1 MIQTEGIFS
10 GGSDIAAPII
20 GKDFSWTGGDGT
32 YQVLDDGGGNWR
44 IKFLSSGT
52 FTPLKDVEIDAF
64 LVGGGSAGCNS
75 LRSSHGGNGGYTTTT
90 KGIVLAKGTA
100 YSVVI
105 GAGGVYYVA
114 DGTPVGGAGGASS
127 AFGVTAN
134 GGSQVSYSGDGGAG
148 GCGGA
153 LARTNGLSIPGGS
166 DGGNGGSQGQ
176 GTTTREFG
184 EADGQL
190 YSGGGGAYYNSNYH
204 ADPGAGG
211 GGGYSGSPQPGDPNT
226 GGGGCGTGG
235 NAGGSG
241 GSGIV
246 VIRKHKEAAA

>member
-32 YQVLDDGGGNWR
+32 YQVLDDGNGSWR

-64 LVGGGSAGCNS
+64 LVGGGSAGRYGNK
-75 LRSSHGGNGGYTTTT
+75 SSRGGNGGYTTTT
-90 KGIVLAKGTA
+90 KGIVLAAGTA

-105 GAGGVYYVA
+105 GAGGAYVA
-114 DGTPVGGAGGASS
+114 GITSVGEAGGASS

-134 GGSQVSYSGDGGAG
+134 GGSQVSSNSSGAG

-153 LARTNGLSIPGGS
+153 LAKTSMVTTGGS

-190 YSGGGGAYYNSNYH
+190 YSGGGGAYYNSTYH

-226 GGGGCGTGG
+226 GGGGCGYNSDG
-235 NAGGSG
+235 ASGSG

>member
-20 GKDFSWTGGDGT
+20 GRDFSWTGGDST
-32 YQVLDDGGGNWR
+32 YQVLDDGDGSWR

-52 FTPLKDVEIDAF
+52 FTPLKDVKIDAF
-64 LVGGGSAGCNS
+64 LVGGGSAGCHGIKTS
-75 LRSSHGGNGGYTTTT
+75 RGGNGGYTTTT
-90 KGIVLAKGTA
+90 KGIVLAAGTA
-100 YSVVI
+100 CSVVV
-105 GAGGVYYVA
+105 GAGGVYVA
-114 DGTPVGGAGGASS
+114 GSTPVGGAGGASS
-127 AFGVTAN
+127 AFGVTVN
-134 GGSQVSYSGDGGAG
+134 GGSQVSYAGDGGAG

-153 LARTNGLSIPGGS
+153 LARTSAASTPGGS
-166 DGGNGGSQGQ
+166 DGGNGASQGQ

-190 YSGGGGAYYNSNYH
+190 YSGGGGAYYTSAYH
-204 ADPGAGG
+204 VDPGAGG

-226 GGGGCGTGG
+226 GGGGCGYNSNG
-235 NAGGSG
+235 ASGSG